1 MQPNANMKK
10 ITDVTELRGK
20 RVIIRASLNIPLDG
34 EEIRNAFRLKR
45 ALSTLRYLHEQGAKT
60 IILSHIGRKPEETLK
75 PIFKALEKNFPIHWG
90 GVVTGDEFKE
100 RAALISDGGFL
111 MAENLRQDER
121 EENDD
126 AEFAAYIAQFGD
138 IYVNDAFAEAHR
150 EHASLHALAKLLPA
164 YAGLNLIQET
174 SELQKVMVPKHPSL
188 FLLGGAK
195 FETKMPLVEKYL
207 DLYDQIF
214 IGGALAND
222 VLKAKGFEVG
232 QSLVSDVSLA
242 GAEFLKSD
250 KIIVPLDVIVDG
262 PRGVR
267 TCLAS
272 EVQSDEKIYDCGP
285 ATVALLKEKIAVA
298 STVLWNGPFGNY
310 EAGFKSSTE
319 DTMRALAASAAF
331 SVVGGGDTVAAIED
345 LDLNQ
350 NIGFVSIG
358 GGAMLTYLEHGS
370 TPVLDLLK

>member
-1 MQPNANMKK
+1 MKK
-10 ITDVTELRGK
+10 ITDLTDLRGK

-75 PIFKALEKNFPIHWG
+75 PIFKALEKNFPVHWG
-90 GVVTGDEFKE
+90 GLVTSEEFKQ
-100 RAALISDGGFL
+100 RAALIADGSFL
-111 MAENLRQDER
+111 MAENLRQDQR
-121 EENDD
+121 EEDND
-126 AEFAAYIAQFGD
+126 AEFAAYLAQFGD

-150 EHASLHALAKLLPA
+150 EHASLHGLAKLLPA
-164 YAGLNLIQET
+164 YAGLNLMQET
-174 SELQKVMVPKHPSL
+174 SELQKVMVPKHPSV

-242 GAEFLKSD
+242 GAEFLKNE
-250 KIIVPLDVIVDG
+250 KIIIPIDVIVDG
-262 PRGVR
+262 PQGVR
-267 TCLAS
+267 TCAPNEVAS
-272 EVQSDEKIYDCGP
+272 AEKIFDCGP
-285 ATVALLKEKIAVA
+285 ATVELLKERIKNAA
-298 STVLWNGPFGNY
+298 TVLWNGPFGNY
-310 EAGFKSSTE
+310 EAGFKQSTE
-319 DTMRALAASAAF
+319 DTMRALAASSAF
-331 SVVGGGDTVAAIED
+331 SVVGGGDTVAAVED
-345 LDLNQ
+345 LELNQ
-350 NIGFVSIG
+350 NIGFISIG